1 MPSPRVAFQGEP
13 GAFGELAIVRRWRSE
28 AQPVAVP
35 TFGAVIDHVVD
46 GTSDFAVLPVWNST
60 VGDVHDARA
69 ALRAQEHRVEVW
81 DEVVTPVRHA
91 LLARPGASLD
101 TVRWAGSHPVA
112 LGQCARFFACHPTI
126 AAIPAYD
133 TAGAARELDR
143 FAARDVPDE
152 PNAPGS
158 TCRPW
163 FADLPVTTLDV
174 LGVVASATVAAR
186 YGLVVLDDGIQD
198 DPENATRFAVLRR
211 RETGRW

>member
-1 MPSPRVAFQGEP
+1 MPAPRVAFQGEP

-35 TFGAVIDHVVD
+35 TFGAVLDQVVD

-60 VGDVHDARA
+60 IGDVHDAHA
-69 ALRAQEHRVEVW
+69 ALRAQEHRVEVC

-101 TVRWAGSHPVA
+101 TVRWAGSHPAA
-112 LGQCARFFACHPTI
+112 LGQCSRFFARHPAI

-143 FAARDVPDE
+143 FGARDVP
-152 PNAPGS
+152 NAATTS
-158 TCRPW
+158 RPW
-163 FADLPVTTLDV
+163 YADLPVAAPDA
-174 LGVVASATVAAR
+174 LGVVASATVACR